1 VSPARPARDRA
12 DERLGRLAALAEP
25 VRRALY
31 RYVASRGEP
40 VSREQAAQAV
50 GVARHTAKFH
60 LDRLESEGL
69 LDASYQRPAGRRGPG
84 AGRPAK
90 VYRPHEQELSVSL
103 PERRYELVGAV
114 LAAAIDTAT
123 GSGVDLA
130 DAVQEAA
137 ESAGREIGDSAAGVE
152 AALAEVGYQP
162 RPEGGALVLDNCPF
176 HRLASTHTDLVCG
189 VNLAFVRGLLESTG
203 TADRYE
209 PRLDPAPGRCCGAL
223 ARARTAESSS
233 DV

>member
-1 VSPARPARDRA
+1 VSPARPSRDRA

-31 RYVASRGEP
+31 RYVASRDEP

-50 GVARHTAKFH
+50 GVAQHTAKFH

-69 LDASYQRPAGRRGPG
+69 LAASYRRPEGRSGPG

-90 VYRPHEQELSVSL
+90 VYRPSEEELSVSL
-103 PERRYELVGAV
+103 PERRNERVGAV
-114 LAAAIDTAT
+114 MAAAIDTAT
-123 GSGVDLA
+123 RSGVDLA

-137 ESAGREIGDSAAGVE
+137 ESAGREVGAPATSVE
-152 AALAEVGYQP
+152 LALAEVGYQP
-162 RPEGGALVLDNCPF
+162 RAEDGALVLENCPF

-189 VNLAFVRGLLESTG
+189 VNLAFVRGLLESTSS
-203 TADRYE
+203 ADRFE
-209 PRLDPAPGRCCGAL
+209 PRLEPAPGRCCVVLVPRSAG
-223 ARARTAESSS
+223 
-233 DV
+233 